1 MCGVV
6 DGYYMLLGSLGYN
19 LDDISIFLLL
29 VMYFLLVLLGLYIIF
44 RV

>member
-19 LDDISIFLLL
+19 LDDISIFFATCN
-29 VMYFLLVLLGLYIIF
+29 VFFTSFVGVVYYV
-44 RV
+44 